1 MLLPVVNAIVCSL
14 ITTNDEKSEK
24 LAIILSAGSLIY
36 AQNLLRPLSKI
47 QESHDHSHDLLILI
61 CYIIS

>member
-1 MLLPVVNAIVCSL
+1 MLLPVVNAIVCPL

-36 AQNLLRPLSKI
+36 AQNLL
-47 QESHDHSHDLLILI
+47 
-61 CYIIS
+61 